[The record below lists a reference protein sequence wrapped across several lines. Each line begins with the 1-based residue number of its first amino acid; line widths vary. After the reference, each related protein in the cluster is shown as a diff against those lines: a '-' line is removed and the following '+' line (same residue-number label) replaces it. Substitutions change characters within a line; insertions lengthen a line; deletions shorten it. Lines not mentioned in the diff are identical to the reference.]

1 MADDVQG
8 LQAGSVA
15 TFTKTVTQEDIDKF
29 ADITGD
35 SNPLHRDATY
45 AQRTRFKQPIAHGMF
60 GAGIISAALGTQLA
74 PDSVV
79 IYLAQNL
86 RFRAPVMA
94 GDTLTATCT
103 VTEVDTQ
110 RSRVSLETKVSKQ
123 DGTDVILGD
132 AQVMVEALGDA

>member
-8 LQAGSVA
+8 LAVGSTA
-15 TFTKTVTQEDIDKF
+15 TFTKTVTQADIDKF
-29 ADITGD
+29 AEVSGD

-45 AQRTRFKQPIAHGMF
+45 AARTRFKQPIAHGMF
-60 GAGIISAALGTQLA
+60 GAGLISAALGTQLA
-74 PDSVV
+74 PSSVV

-103 VTEVDTQ
+103 VTAVEPE

-132 AQVMVEALGDA
+132 AQVMVEALGEG